1 MSKPNKFAALTSLTT
16 SPVAAPEPAP
26 APAPVAAPQ
35 PVAAPAPAP
44 APQPTAPELTRML
57 AGRIPDSAFDE
68 FADHK
73 RAASRAMGVRRAV
86 TNEEGL
92 EAFVRALRDPAVMAV
107 WQAQLAQ
114 VRQERRD

>member
-16 SPVAAPEPAP
+16 SPVAAPEPAL

-35 PVAAPAPAP
+35 PVATPAP
-44 APQPTAPELTRML
+44 APQPAAPELTRML

-107 WQAQLAQ
+107 WQTQLAQ

>member
-1 MSKPNKFAALTSLTT
+1 MSKPNKFAALTTVMT
-16 SPVAAPEPAP
+16 SPVAAPEPVP
-26 APAPVAAPQ
+26 TPAPVAAP
-35 PVAAPAPAP
+35 PPLAVPAP
-44 APQPTAPELTRML
+44 APQPVAPELTRML

-73 RAASRAMGVRRAV
+73 RAASRALGVRRAV

-92 EAFVRALRDPAVMAV
+92 EAFVRALRDPAVMAA

>member
-35 PVAAPAPAP
+35 PVAAPAPQP
-44 APQPTAPELTRML
+44 AAPELTRML
-57 AGRIPDSAFDE
+57 AGRIPDSAYDE

-92 EAFVRALRDPAVMAV
+92 EAFVRALRDPAVMAA

>member
-1 MSKPNKFAALTSLTT
+1 
-16 SPVAAPEPAP
+16 
-26 APAPVAAPQ
+26 
-35 PVAAPAPAP
+35 
-44 APQPTAPELTRML
+44 ML